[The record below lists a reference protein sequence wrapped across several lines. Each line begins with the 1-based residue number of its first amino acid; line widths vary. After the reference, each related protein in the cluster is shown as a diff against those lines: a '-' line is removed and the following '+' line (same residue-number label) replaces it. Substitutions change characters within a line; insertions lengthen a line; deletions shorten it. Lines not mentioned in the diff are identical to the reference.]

1 MDRTNRKSDSLSN
14 QLMENLMK
22 KIILILMI
30 FICPFYTFA
39 TSEDE
44 MAKAYR
50 EGREAAEDGI
60 RNQQMWEKGE
70 GNPEMAKTYQEGK
83 KFALER
89 VKKQKDWEK
98 TAQNK
103 NMGISQNLP

>member
-1 MDRTNRKSDSLSN
+1 MLSN
-14 QLMENLMK
+14 QLIEDLMK
-22 KIILILMI
+22 QIILILMI
-30 FICPFYTFA
+30 FICPFDVFA

-50 EGREAAEDGI
+50 EGREAAEEGI

-83 KFALER
+83 KFALEM
-89 VKKQKDWEK
+89 VKKQKDWEGSSK
-98 TAQNK
+98 
-103 NMGISQNLP
+103 